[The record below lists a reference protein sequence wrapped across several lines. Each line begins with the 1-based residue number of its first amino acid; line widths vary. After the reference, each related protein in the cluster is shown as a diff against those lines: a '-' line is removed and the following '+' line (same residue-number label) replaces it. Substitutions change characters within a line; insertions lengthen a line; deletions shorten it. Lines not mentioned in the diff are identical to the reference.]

1 MEFLARN
8 QNADRVCEGISKI
21 GYKFHAAIEDIIDNS
36 VAAGAKNI
44 SVQFVLEEGA
54 NLSEKSKIRL
64 LRISDNGK
72 GMSNQIAANS
82 LDLGADSTYE
92 ENSLSKFGFGLKS
105 AGFSV
110 GRRVT
115 IYSKQDGEYTEK
127 YFLDRDIIKEKN
139 IYGVCVQSL
148 DESEKSLIKSES
160 GTIVEISKIREPHD
174 STTKIVKELRERLGV
189 IYHDY
194 MLNEDLS
201 ITLIIKNKE
210 EVIVPKDIL
219 FWDEATKSYD
229 PDNYDAKK
237 PCKVI
242 NNDIEISPSVDTKV
256 KVRAVIFPQDRMSQF
271 QAYSEDERA
280 AIKSYDIARKN
291 NGFFI
296 FRNNRL
302 IRWGDLLGIV
312 GRDDTGFRARIDIY
326 TCHDDILQV
335 DVSKQ
340 NLDLSEHFLDA
351 LQMICRVPLSQA
363 RDAFKKCKE
372 ILDVNGGEEGLKTSE
387 TLETIPEEDPDP
399 DLDFEIVDKKE
410 QAQRRTK
417 NQQKTTE
424 QDIDKEELPK
434 DIKKDDKP
442 IGNDEPSVPATNTIE
457 PVFKKVRYSDK
468 INKSVIFCSENDV
481 ENGVYIRIN
490 KNHLFYNLVL
500 KSLNEADPTRVAI
513 ESLLYSLAVGEKKT
527 EENLQSVKYE
537 TILEVF
543 EKYHRVSSYNL
554 ENWASRNQD
563 LF

>member
-54 NLSEKSKIRL
+54 NLSEKSKVRL
-64 LRISDNGK
+64 LRINDDGK
-72 GMSNQIAANS
+72 GMSNEIAANS
-82 LDLGADSTYE
+82 LDLGADSAYE

-105 AGFSV
+105 AGFSL
-110 GRRVT
+110 GRTVT
-115 IYSKQDGEYTEK
+115 IYSKQDGVYTEK
-127 YFLDRDIIKEKN
+127 YFLDRDVIKEKN
-139 IYGVCVQSL
+139 TYGVCVQHL
-148 DESEKSLIKSES
+148 DEEERSLIKAES

-174 STTKIVKELRERLGV
+174 STNRIIKELRERLGV
-189 IYHDY
+189 IYHDF
-194 MLNEDLS
+194 MLNEGLS
-201 ITLIIKNKE
+201 ITLVVKNKE
-210 EVIVPKDIL
+210 ELIQPKDIL
-219 FWDEATKSYD
+219 FWGQALHGYD

-242 NNDIEISPSVDTKV
+242 DKDIEISPTVDTKV
-256 KVRAVIFPQDRMSQF
+256 KVRAVIFPQERMSQF
-271 QAYSEDERA
+271 QAFSEDERA
-280 AIKSYDIARKN
+280 AIKSYDISRKN

-302 IRWGDLLGIV
+302 IRWGDLLGIA
-312 GRDDTGFRARIDIY
+312 GRDDIGFRARIDIY
-326 TCHDDILQV
+326 TCHDEILQV

-351 LQMICRVPLSQA
+351 LQMNCRVPLSQA
-363 RDAFKKCKE
+363 REAFDKCKD

-387 TLETIPEEDPDP
+387 TLETIPEEDPD
-399 DLDFEIVDKKE
+399 LDYETVDKKE
-410 QAQRRTK
+410 QTERRTK
-417 NQQKTTE
+417 NQQKTSKE
-424 QDIDKEELPK
+424 DIDKEDLPE
-434 DIKKDDKP
+434 DDKT
-442 IGNDEPSVPATNTIE
+442 DEIPVSEDDVPVPAVTYVE

-468 INKSVIFCSENDV
+468 INKSVIFCSEIDI
-481 ENGVYIRIN
+481 EHGVYIRIN

-500 KSLNEADPTRVAI
+500 KSLPEADPTRVAI

-537 TILEVF
+537 TILDIF
-543 EKYHRVSSYNL
+543 DKYHRVSSYNL

>member
-64 LRISDNGK
+64 LRINDDGK
-72 GMSNQIAANS
+72 GMSNDIAANS
-82 LDLGADSTYE
+82 LDLGADSAYE

-105 AGFSV
+105 AGFSL

-115 IYSKQDGEYTEK
+115 IYSKQDGVYTEK

-139 IYGVCVQSL
+139 IYGVCVQHL
-148 DESEKSLIKSES
+148 DEDERSLVKAES

-174 STTKIVKELRERLGV
+174 STNKIIKELRERLGV
-189 IYHDY
+189 IYHDF
-194 MLNEDLS
+194 MLNEGLS
-201 ITLIIKNKE
+201 ITLIVKNKE
-210 EVIVPKDIL
+210 ELILPKDIL
-219 FWDEATKSYD
+219 FWGQARHSYD

-242 NNDIEISPSVDTKV
+242 NKDIEISPSVDTKV
-256 KVRAVIFPQDRMSQF
+256 KVRAVIFPQERMAQF
-271 QAYSEDERA
+271 QAFSEDERA
-280 AIKSYDIARKN
+280 AIKSYDISRKN

-302 IRWGDLLGIV
+302 IRWGDLLGIA
-312 GRDDTGFRARIDIY
+312 GRDDIGFRARIDIY
-326 TCHDDILQV
+326 TCHDEILQV

-351 LQMICRVPLSQA
+351 LQMNCRVPLSQA
-363 RDAFKKCKE
+363 RDAFEKCKD

-387 TLETIPEEDPDP
+387 TLETIPEEDPD
-399 DLDFEIVDKKE
+399 LDYETVDKKE
-410 QAQRRTK
+410 QTERRTK
-417 NQQKTTE
+417 NQQKTSE
-424 QDIDKEELPK
+424 EDIDKEELPK
-434 DIKKDDKP
+434 DIKNDDKP
-442 IGNDEPSVPATNTIE
+442 VSEEDVSEPTVTYIE

-468 INKSVIFCSENDV
+468 INKSVIFCSEIDI
-481 ENGVYIRIN
+481 ESGVYIRIN

-500 KSLNEADPTRVAI
+500 KSLPEADPT
-513 ESLLYSLAVGEKKT
+513 
-527 EENLQSVKYE
+527 
-537 TILEVF
+537 
-543 EKYHRVSSYNL
+543 
-554 ENWASRNQD
+554 
-563 LF
+563 